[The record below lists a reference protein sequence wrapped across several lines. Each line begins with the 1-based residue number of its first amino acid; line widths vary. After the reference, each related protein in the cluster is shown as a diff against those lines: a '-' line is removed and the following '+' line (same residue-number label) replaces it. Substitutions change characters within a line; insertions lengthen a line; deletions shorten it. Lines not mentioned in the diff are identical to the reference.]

1 MECHVDQTLDSRERL
16 GVVGYI
22 DAVPPGSGAFSVWAG
37 SHLRVNSLL
46 REGAAARARPLRN
59 DLKGVMAGSYGPRY
73 TLMFC
78 IDLPQSVAIQY
89 GITAA
94 FYYVAST
101 LFPLLACQCSDCAL
115 KNTCD
120 SCGVRMTA
128 ELQSIIADTPL
139 TVIVHETI
147 RATHVPI

>member
-1 MECHVDQTLDSRERL
+1 VAAARVVHVDSAHPMECHVDQTLDSRERL

-46 REGAAARARPLRN
+46 RGGAAARARPLRN

-94 FYYVAST
+94 F
-101 LFPLLACQCSDCAL
+101 C
-115 KNTCD
+115 
-120 SCGVRMTA
+120 
-128 ELQSIIADTPL
+128 
-139 TVIVHETI
+139 
-147 RATHVPI
+147 